1 MVKLLVVVKVFWFLP
16 SFFANN
22 FRFLFFPNF
31 CFKYLV
37 VVFNV
42 KMNDHLPAKFL
53 ESTASNGIM
62 KMRKEELP
70 VKKPYASNVASNDH
84 SRGR

>member
-1 MVKLLVVVKVFWFLP
+1 VRTWLGLCVSFKVVKLVVGEGFLVFAFFLP
-16 SFFANN
+16 TTFA
-22 FRFLFFPNF
+22 FLFFPNF

-42 KMNDHLPAKFL
+42 KMNNHLPAKFL

-70 VKKPYASNVASNDH
+70 
-84 SRGR
+84 

>member
-1 MVKLLVVVKVFWFLP
+1 VGIKEAVVQTSPQHVPSTPQPKFNTFFVLTVRGVSVKMKNHPASKEIFCKGEF
-16 SFFANN
+16 

-42 KMNDHLPAKFL
+42 KMK
-53 ESTASNGIM
+53 TICQQ
-62 KMRKEELP
+62 
-70 VKKPYASNVASNDH
+70 
-84 SRGR
+84 

>member
-1 MVKLLVVVKVFWFLP
+1 VVKVEGGFVP
-16 SFFANN
+16 SFFCQLSLP
-22 FRFLFFPNF
+22 LFSSS
-31 CFKYLV
+31 FKYLV

-42 KMNDHLPAKFL
+42 KMNNHLPAKFL

-62 KMRKEELP
+62 KNEEGRIARE
-70 VKKPYASNVASNDH
+70 KPYASNVASNDQ